1 MITTFTS
8 NWKIYCYEALA
19 LGLFMVSACG
29 FAVIIEHPDFW
40 IKQNIESSIFRRF
53 LMGCAM
59 GITAVLLIYSN
70 FGKASGAHMN
80 PAVTIANWQ
89 MDRMKTWDAIFYI
102 IFQFIGGILG
112 VLLFKIFF
120 YEYISN
126 PDINY
131 VVTVPSTDASS
142 VLIPFLSEFLIS
154 FIMLLSVL
162 ILSNIPKLANYTG
175 YFVGIL
181 LVVYITFEAPISGM
195 SLNPARTLA
204 SAFSSGNYS
213 NLWLYFAAPIFGMLL
228 ASVLFRKSY
237 KVINCECQT
246 MNCFMSGKKH
256 GNKIYEVLKYYF
268 N

>member
-1 MITTFTS
+1 MITAFKS
-8 NWKIYCYEALA
+8 NWKIYSYEALA

-29 FAVIIEHPDFW
+29 FCIVIEHPDFW
-40 IKQNIESSIFRRF
+40 IKQNVESAIFRRF

-59 GITAVLLIYSN
+59 GLTAVLLIYSN

-89 MDRMKTWDAIFYI
+89 MDRMKSSDAIFYI

-120 YEYISN
+120 LEYISH
-126 PDINY
+126 PEINY
-131 VVTVPSTDASS
+131 VVTIPSASS
-142 VLIPFLSEFLIS
+142 TSILKPFLFEFLIS

-162 ILSNIPKLANYTG
+162 ILSNLPKFANYTG
-175 YFVGIL
+175 YFVGVL

-204 SAFSSGNYS
+204 SAFFSRNYS
-213 NLWLYFAAPIFGMLL
+213 NLWIYFVAPIFGMLL
-228 ASVLFRKSY
+228 ASMIFRKAY
-237 KVINCECQT
+237 KNINCECQT
-246 MNCFMSGKKH
+246 MNCFMSGNKH
-256 GNKIYEVLKYYF
+256 TNKVYEVLKYYF

>member
-1 MITTFTS
+1 MISTFKS

-29 FAVIIEHPDFW
+29 FGIILEHPDFW
-40 IKQNIESSIFRRF
+40 IKNNVESAIFRRF

-59 GITAVLLIYSN
+59 GLTAVLLIYSS

-80 PAVTIANWQ
+80 PAVTIANWH
-89 MDRMKTWDAIFYI
+89 MDRMKSSDAFFYI

-120 YEYISN
+120 FEYISH

-131 VVTVPSTDASS
+131 VVTVPSAASSS
-142 VLIPFLSEFLIS
+142 VLKPFIFEFLIS

-162 ILSNIPKLANYTG
+162 ILSNISKLANYTG
-175 YFVGIL
+175 YFVGVL
-181 LVVYITFEAPISGM
+181 LVIYITFEAPISGM
-195 SLNPARTLA
+195 SLNPARTFG
-204 SAFSSGNYS
+204 SAFASGNYT
-213 NLWLYFAAPIFGMLL
+213 NLWVYFTAPIFGMLI
-228 ASVLFRKSY
+228 ASLIFRKSY
-237 KVINCECQT
+237 KIKNCECQT
-246 MNCFMSGKKH
+246 MQCFMSGNKH
-256 GNKIYEVLKYYF
+256 TNKVYEVLKYYF